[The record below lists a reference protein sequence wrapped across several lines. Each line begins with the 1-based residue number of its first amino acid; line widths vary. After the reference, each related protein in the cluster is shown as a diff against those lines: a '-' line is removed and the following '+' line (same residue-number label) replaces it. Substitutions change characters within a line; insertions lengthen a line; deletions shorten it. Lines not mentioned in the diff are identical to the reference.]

1 MAKQS
6 MKAREVKRVALA
18 DKYFAKRAE
27 LKAIISD
34 VNATDEDRWNAVLK
48 LQTLPRDS
56 SPSRQR
62 NRCRQTGRPH
72 AFLRKFGLSRI
83 KVREAAM
90 RGEIPGLKRLAG
102 NCHQLNH
109 GSKDR

>member
-6 MKAREVKRVALA
+6 MIARDVKRAKLA
-18 DKYFAKRAE
+18 DKFYAKRQE
-27 LKAIISD
+27 LKAIIS
-34 VNATDEDRWNAVLK
+34 NKNSSDEERWDAVLK

-56 SPSRQR
+56 SPIRQR

-72 AFLRKFGLSRI
+72 GVLRKFGLSRI

-90 RGEIPGLKRLAG
+90 RGEIPGLKKA
-102 NCHQLNH
+102 
-109 GSKDR
+109 SW

>member
-6 MKAREVKRVALA
+6 MKAREVKRVKLA
-18 DKYFAKRAE
+18 DKFFAKRAE

-56 SPSRQR
+56 SPSR
-62 NRCRQTGRPH
+62 CRQTGRPH
-72 AFLRKFGLSRI
+72 GFLRKFGLSRI

-90 RGEIPGLKRLAG
+90 RGEIPGLKKA
-102 NCHQLNH
+102 
-109 GSKDR
+109 SW

>member
-34 VNATDEDRWNAVLK
+34 VNASDEDRWNAF
-48 LQTLPRDS
+48 S
-56 SPSRQR
+56 S
-62 NRCRQTGRPH
+62 CRLCRVIPARLVSVTAAVKQV
-72 AFLRKFGLSRI
+72 
-83 KVREAAM
+83 VRM
-90 RGEIPGLKRLAG
+90 VS
-102 NCHQLNH
+102 C
-109 GSKDR
+109 GSSG

>member
-6 MKAREVKRVALA
+6 MKAREGVRVKLA
-18 DKYFAKRAE
+18 DKNRAKREE
-27 LKAIISD
+27 LKAIISG
-34 VNATDEDRWNAVLK
+34 VNSSDEDRWDAVLK
-48 LQTLPRDS
+48 LQSLPRDS

-90 RGEIPGLKRLAG
+90 RGEIPGLKKA
-102 NCHQLNH
+102 
-109 GSKDR
+109 SW

>member
-6 MKAREVKRVALA
+6 MIERDKKRVKLA
-18 DKYFAKRAE
+18 NRYFAKRQE

-34 VNATDEDRWNAVLK
+34 LNSTDEDRWNAVLK

-72 AFLRKFGLSRI
+72 GVLRKFGLSRI
-83 KVREAAM
+83 KVRETAM
-90 RGEIPGLKRLAG
+90 RGEIPGLRKA
-102 NCHQLNH
+102 
-109 GSKDR
+109 SW

>member
-6 MKAREVKRVALA
+6 MKAREVKRVKLA
-18 DKYFAKRAE
+18 EKYFAKRAE
-27 LKAIISD
+27 LKTIISS
-34 VNATDEDRWNAVLK
+34 VNSSDEERWDAVLK

-83 KVREAAM
+83 KVRETAM
-90 RGEIPGLKRLAG
+90 RGEIPGLRKA
-102 NCHQLNH
+102 
-109 GSKDR
+109 SW

>member
-18 DKYFAKRAE
+18 DKFFAKRAE

-48 LQTLPRDS
+48 LQTLRVIPARLVS
-56 SPSRQR
+56 VIAAVKQV
-62 NRCRQTGRPH
+62 
-72 AFLRKFGLSRI
+72 
-83 KVREAAM
+83 VRMVPAEV
-90 RGEIPGLKRLAG
+90 RVEPY
-102 NCHQLNH
+102 
-109 GSKDR
+109 

>member
-6 MKAREVKRVALA
+6 MKAREVKRVKLTN
-18 DKYFAKRAE
+18 KLFTKRIE
-27 LKAIISD
+27 LKTIISD
-34 VNATDEDRWNAVLK
+34 VNSSDEDRWDAVLK

-90 RGEIPGLKRLAG
+90 RGEIPGLRKA
-102 NCHQLNH
+102 
-109 GSKDR
+109 SW

>member
-34 VNATDEDRWNAVLK
+34 VNASDEDRWKRCSQAA
-48 LQTLPRDS
+48 DS
-56 SPSRQR
+56 
-62 NRCRQTGRPH
+62 
-72 AFLRKFGLSRI
+72 
-83 KVREAAM
+83 AA
-90 RGEIPGLKRLAG
+90 
-102 NCHQLNH
+102 
-109 GSKDR
+109 

>member
-1 MAKQS
+1 
-6 MKAREVKRVALA
+6 MKVNIIKN
-18 DKYFAKRAE
+18 
-27 LKAIISD
+27 LKLSEE
-34 VNATDEDRWNAVLK
+34 TRWDAVLK
-48 LQTLPRDS
+48 LQVFPRDS

-90 RGEIPGLKRLAG
+90 KGEIPGLKKA
-102 NCHQLNH
+102 
-109 GSKDR
+109 SW

>member
-6 MKAREVKRVALA
+6 MKEREIKRVKLANKFFVKRI
-18 DKYFAKRAE
+18 K
-27 LKAIISD
+27 LKTIISNW
-34 VNATDEDRWNAVLK
+34 NASDEDRWNAILK

-83 KVREAAM
+83 KVRETAM
-90 RGEIPGLKRLAG
+90 RGEIPGLRKA
-102 NCHQLNH
+102 
-109 GSKDR
+109 SW

>member
-34 VNATDEDRWNAVLK
+34 VNASDEDRWNAVLK
-48 LQTLPRDS
+48 SCRLCRVIPARLVSVTAAVKQVVRMVSCGS
-56 SPSRQR
+56 S
-62 NRCRQTGRPH
+62 G
-72 AFLRKFGLSRI
+72 
-83 KVREAAM
+83 
-90 RGEIPGLKRLAG
+90 
-102 NCHQLNH
+102 
-109 GSKDR
+109 